1 MDAKLS
7 MAILELARVH
17 DKRGEEIAVALDR
30 IATQIKNLGNGN
42 AMDGG
47 MGAIENLSVQV
58 KDGLDSLSSAIS
70 EVGNAL
76 DTK

>member
-1 MDAKLS
+1 

-47 MGAIENLSVQV
+47 MGAIEYLSVQV

>member
-1 MDAKLS
+1 MDDKLS
-7 MAILELARVH
+7 KAILELARVH

-30 IATQIKNLGNGN
+30 IATQIKYLGNGN